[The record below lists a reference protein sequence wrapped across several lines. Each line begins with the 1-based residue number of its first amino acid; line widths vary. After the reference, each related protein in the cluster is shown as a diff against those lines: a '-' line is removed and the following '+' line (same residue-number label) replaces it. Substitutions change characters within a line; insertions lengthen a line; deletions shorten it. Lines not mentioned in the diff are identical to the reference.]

1 MPPLR
6 LAPLDEPVQHVGF
19 AGERVREVVDALAE
33 VVDPQHK
40 GGHVVVARDV
50 DLVLDCFGFT
60 RDALDFG
67 LEAVDY
73 VVPALR

>member
-1 MPPLR
+1 M
-6 LAPLDEPVQHVGF
+6 
-19 AGERVREVVDALAE
+19 REVVDALAE